1 MQEEGRR
8 GEKDKREGRKEGST
22 KLVRREKDKSKQ
34 GVGRTRDEP
43 TVRCWKIEKEKRDKR
58 LVHSQLSLHLTSMGV
73 HDILV
78 FKFEIYLAPACI
90 QHTCVKS
97 SPSDG
102 ANQTHLPSKAPK
114 QNDPTTGGEE
124 TLRCRSGD
132 PCSSPANHPPYNS
145 PKRHDRGW
153 WWLMS
158 GHLHF
163 HVKKCG

>member
-1 MQEEGRR
+1 M
-8 GEKDKREGRKEGST
+8 
-22 KLVRREKDKSKQ
+22 
-34 GVGRTRDEP
+34 
-43 TVRCWKIEKEKRDKR
+43 RCWKIEKEKRDKR

-73 HDILV
+73 YDILV
-78 FKFEIYLAPACI
+78 FKFEIYFAPACI
-90 QHTCVKS
+90 QHTYVKS

-153 WWLMS
+153 WRLMS

-163 HVKKCG
+163 HVKKCGLKKTTGYLSSIVNDGEVGLPAWLLRSEKFGMVALLCRQLLHK